1 MYRRL
6 CGARDQSEW
15 FQKISLRRGSNPR
28 TVQPVT
34 STRLSR
40 PPLLVKFRVRSYSKT
55 TAINTEPAVT
65 RQSCLWFTLIQFL
78 QNEVRKIPTKLI
90 SLGIWPL
97 KSYLHVGIILKNVF
111 HFSENYDIK

>member
-15 FQKISLRRGSNPR
+15 VQKIPLCRGSNPR
-28 TVQPVT
+28 TVQPVM
-34 STRLSR
+34 SIRLSR
-40 PPLLVKFRVRSYSKT
+40 PPLLVKIHVRSYSKR

-65 RQSCLWFTLIQFL
+65 RQSCLWFMLIQFL
-78 QNEVRKIPTKLI
+78 KNEIRKIPTKLI

-97 KSYLHVGIILKNVF
+97 KSYLCVGIILKFFF
-111 HFSENYDIK
+111 HFSENSDIK